1 MKQIKFLSVLL
12 AFVML
17 FTAQIPICAA
27 GASATL
33 SVEQSEISEQNN
45 EVKILLESTD
55 EILGGSFDLVYDSS
69 VLEYIDVSSNT
80 YGYQSNPTY
89 AANRIRVSFAGT
101 KGTKNGVILTF
112 FFRPTVSDSCTTAFS
127 FENVNLFDASGRI
140 VASTAESTLC
150 EVKILKQLSGIRL
163 SSTNLTMGI
172 GEKVQMAYQLTPE
185 DASIRQITWHS
196 YDTSI
201 ATIDQNGT
209 ITAHRAG
216 TVSMACE
223 VMDYSYCSYFETF
236 TVTVYKKPNLTAM
249 GGYVAPGE
257 SIKVAV
263 RLDTV
268 GETYTSGSLNLVY
281 DPTALALESAVVGK
295 LLGGCM
301 TTINP
306 SYRENAVRL
315 NFLCQQ
321 GISGSGEICVLT
333 FTALQEGEAR
343 IGAEQVLLYT
353 DGNMEHNANIGEGI
367 LNVGSYELSVQPPEN
382 AEAWK
387 EFTTPISFNV
397 APGIAGGSFIVSYDS
412 EQLRFLGQRDVSS
425 DFSVTVNENYAAGQI
440 KISFAGTQGVSEG
453 TLLSLCFVSKENA
466 TGGIVTEVGF
476 VENSTIL
483 YTQSGVQ
490 VVSKAEKA
498 SFTVAQNQEP
508 PSMGDIDYNETVDT
522 RDATSLLRYL
532 SGADDAILVDSFA
545 DLNGDGEANDDDM
558 DYLMKLL
565 AGWDLSTISEP

>member
-1 MKQIKFLSVLL
+1 
-12 AFVML
+12 
-17 FTAQIPICAA
+17 
-27 GASATL
+27 
-33 SVEQSEISEQNN
+33 
-45 EVKILLESTD
+45 
-55 EILGGSFDLVYDSS
+55 
-69 VLEYIDVSSNT
+69 
-80 YGYQSNPTY
+80 
-89 AANRIRVSFAGT
+89 
-101 KGTKNGVILTF
+101 
-112 FFRPTVSDSCTTAFS
+112 
-127 FENVNLFDASGRI
+127 
-140 VASTAESTLC
+140 
-150 EVKILKQLSGIRL
+150 
-163 SSTNLTMGI
+163 
-172 GEKVQMAYQLTPE
+172 
-185 DASIRQITWHS
+185 
-196 YDTSI
+196 
-201 ATIDQNGT
+201 
-209 ITAHRAG
+209 
-216 TVSMACE
+216 
-223 VMDYSYCSYFETF
+223 
-236 TVTVYKKPNLTAM
+236 
-249 GGYVAPGE
+249 
-257 SIKVAV
+257 
-263 RLDTV
+263 
-268 GETYTSGSLNLVY
+268 
-281 DPTALALESAVVGK
+281 
-295 LLGGCM
+295 
-301 TTINP
+301 
-306 SYRENAVRL
+306 L

-353 DGNMEHNANIGEGI
+353 DGNMEHNANIGEGS

-453 TLLSLCFVSKENA
+453 TLLSLCFVSKENT

-522 RDATSLLRYL
+522 RDATALLRYL